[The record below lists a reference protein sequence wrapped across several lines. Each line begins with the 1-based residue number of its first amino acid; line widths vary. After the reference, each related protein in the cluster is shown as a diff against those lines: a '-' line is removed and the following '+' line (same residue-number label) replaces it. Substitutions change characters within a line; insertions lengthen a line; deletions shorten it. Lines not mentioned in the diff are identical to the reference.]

1 MSLLGRKMDKIS
13 IDNYPSQP
21 IGSETLINIH
31 IQIMLQLMISGTV
44 WQVGEYRNEP
54 TV

>member
-21 IGSETLINIH
+21 IGSETLFNIH
-31 IQIMLQLMISGTV
+31 IQIMHSTDDFWNSLAG
-44 WQVGEYRNEP
+44 G
-54 TV
+54 